1 MVASIVRACASCGRG
16 NRVSGADLAKQIRCG
31 ACKTMLGP
39 IDRPIDADPEL
50 FDDIV
55 RSVNVPVLVDFWA
68 AWCGPCRM
76 AAPEVARVAKEM
88 AGRAVVLK
96 VDTDR
101 HQALAGQYGVRGIP
115 NFIVLRGGQVV
126 LQQAGVVGA
135 EQMKAWL
142 EQSHANRQHI

>member
-1 MVASIVRACASCGRG
+1 MATIVRTCPACGRG
-16 NRVSGADLAKQIRCG
+16 NRVKGADLAKQIRCG
-31 ACKTMLGP
+31 ACKTVLPP
-39 IDRPIDADPEL
+39 IDHPIDADAEL
-50 FDDIV
+50 FNDV
-55 RSVNVPVLVDFWA
+55 VPNLNVPVLVDFWA

-96 VDTDR
+96 VDTDK

-115 NFIVLRGGQVV
+115 NFIVFRNGQVV

-135 EQMKAWL
+135 DRMKAWL
-142 EQSHANRQHI
+142 AQRSQVV